1 MKKVCMICV
10 LLLVCACLAAC
21 GGPGTDAAPGKIS
34 DVIPY
39 DDAGT
44 EIYSCIPTVG
54 ERSVTL
60 LYSEERK
67 AEMVELLDS
76 VNLKELP
83 VNEDMDAAK
92 ILHALHI
99 SLLIQSGS
107 EKYYI
112 TAAGAQNVYLNLWQ
126 GDNIVHSCILDINA
140 DLIQKLTEINRK
152 VHDYSYDGSGFMEI
166 SKVGADI
173 QHFNNADSLY
183 LADIMEAALESGT
196 PEDGA
201 ENVTAEDFAVK
212 IKLDGQVWYL
222 NPETRI
228 AGKETDG
235 IISAV
240 EMDDRYFLPV
250 MRKISVKLFAE
261 ERVAAEVKAAWDAAQ
276 LAEQLGKTTP
286 YTELYRHMQV
296 SLGQWQDAETAVSS
310 ARAAWLLHAAVE
322 WYAEKEGI
330 MPEQA
335 ELDKQV
341 EITAMSLSSVAWYQ
355 NACDQLGI
363 TVEDWVWADRKSQ
376 DVSIILTAVYTTVSG
391 VSAEEVN
398 DLIRSIQEDYLASED
413 FERIRPQFERSL
425 ELLQSGGSMTAEE
438 LLEEDIFTAS

>member
-1 MKKVCMICV
+1 MKKVFVVFLILTLC
-10 LLLVCACLAAC
+10 LSLAAC

-67 AEMVELLDS
+67 AELVELLDS

-83 VNEDMDAAK
+83 VNEDMDAVK
-92 ILHALHI
+92 NLHALHI

-126 GDNIVHSCILDINA
+126 GDEIVHSCILDINA

-166 SKVGADI
+166 SRVGADI
-173 QHFNNADSLY
+173 QNLNNADSLY
-183 LADIMEAALESGT
+183 LADIMEAALESGIS
-196 PEDGA
+196 EDGA
-201 ENVTAEDFAVK
+201 ENVKAEDFAVK
-212 IKLDGQVWYL
+212 MKLDGQVWYL
-222 NPETRI
+222 DPETRM

-235 IISAV
+235 TISAV
-240 EMDDRYFLPV
+240 KMDDRYFLPV

-276 LAEQLGKTTP
+276 LAEQLGKATP
-286 YTELYRHMQV
+286 YTEMYRHMQV

-335 ELDKQV
+335 ELDKQLEV
-341 EITAMSLSSVAWYQ
+341 TAKSLSSVTWYQ

-376 DVSIILTAVYTTVSG
+376 DISMTLTAVYTASG
-391 VSAEEVN
+391 VSAEELN
-398 DLIRSIQEDYLASED
+398 DLMKSIQEDYLASED

>member
-1 MKKVCMICV
+1 MKKVFVVFLILTLC
-10 LLLVCACLAAC
+10 LSLAAC
-21 GGPGTDAAPGKIS
+21 DGPGTNAAPGKIS

-67 AEMVELLDS
+67 AELVELLDS

-92 ILHALHI
+92 NLHAHI

-183 LADIMEAALESGT
+183 LADIMKAVLESGT
-196 PEDGA
+196 PADGT
-201 ENVTAEDFAVK
+201 ENVKAEDFAVK
-212 IKLDGQVWYL
+212 MKLDGQVWYL
-222 NPETRI
+222 NPETRM

-235 IISAV
+235 TISAV
-240 EMDDRYFLPV
+240 KMDDRYFLPV
-250 MRKISVKLFAE
+250 MRKISVKMFAE
-261 ERVAAEVKAAWDAAQ
+261 ERVAAEVKVAWDAAQ
-276 LAEQLGKTTP
+276 LAEQLGKATP
-286 YTELYRHMQV
+286 YTELYRYMQV

-310 ARAAWLLHAAVE
+310 ARAAWLMHTAVE

-341 EITAMSLSSVAWYQ
+341 EVTAKSLSSVTWYQ

-376 DVSIILTAVYTTVSG
+376 DVSMILTAVYTASG
-391 VSAEEVN
+391 VSAEELN
-398 DLIRSIQEDYLASED
+398 DLMKSIQEDYLASED

-425 ELLQSGGSMTAEE
+425 ELLQNGGSMTAEE

>member
-1 MKKVCMICV
+1 MKKVCMICI
-10 LLLVCACLAAC
+10 LLLACACLTAC
-21 GGPGTDAAPGKIS
+21 GGPGINAAPGKIS

-39 DDAGT
+39 DDADA
-44 EIYSCIPTVG
+44 EIYSYIPTVG

-92 ILHALHI
+92 NLHALHI

-107 EKYYI
+107 EKYFI

-126 GDNIVHSCILDINA
+126 GDEIVHSCILDIYA

-166 SKVGADI
+166 SKIGADI
-173 QHFNNADSLY
+173 QNLNNGDSLY
-183 LADIMEAALESGT
+183 LADIMEAALETRT
-196 PEDGA
+196 PADGA
-201 ENVTAEDFAVK
+201 ENFKAEDFAVRM
-212 IKLDGQVWYL
+212 KLDGQVWYL
-222 NPETRI
+222 NPENRM
-228 AGKETDG
+228 AGKENGGT
-235 IISAV
+235 ISAV
-240 EMDDRYFLPV
+240 KMDDRYFLPV

-276 LAEQLGKTTP
+276 LAEQLGKKTP
-286 YTELYRHMQV
+286 YIYMYRNMQIA
-296 SLGQWQDAETAVSS
+296 LGQWQDAESAVSS
-310 ARAAWLLHAAVE
+310 ARAAWLLRESVE

-330 MPEQA
+330 VPEQA
-335 ELDKQV
+335 ELDRQV
-341 EITAMSLSSVAWYQ
+341 EITAMSLSSVEWYQ
-355 NACDQLGI
+355 NACEPLGI

-376 DVSIILTAVYTTVSG
+376 DVSMMLTAVYTASG
-391 VSAEEVN
+391 VSAEELN
-398 DLIRSIQEDYLASED
+398 DLMRSIQEDYLASED

-425 ELLQSGGSMTAEE
+425 ELLQSGEVLTAED